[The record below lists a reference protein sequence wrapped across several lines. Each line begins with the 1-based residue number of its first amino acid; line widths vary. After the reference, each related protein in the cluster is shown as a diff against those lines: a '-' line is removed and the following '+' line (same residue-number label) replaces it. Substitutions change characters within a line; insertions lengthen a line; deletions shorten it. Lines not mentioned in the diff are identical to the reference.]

1 MPSPSSSSPSQSRS
15 LSPIGNKLSEVTF
28 QVSLWQCLFK
38 RTTYNGSDY
47 HLSKQQLMCNEK
59 LAEFEKNDAC
69 AVMDPPMFVSTKFCF
84 ACTIMKYKRHNPA
97 FFNVS
102 GDTHLGGDGFDTVR
116 TFHGYLKIYESRIR
130 HSSILVKIFLSCEQR
145 IVDRLAESFKRDV
158 FEVLLTS
165 RDTHYGKWC
174 CSLTFVTTISDG
186 PCKEVLLSKL
196 SWLLVLQV
204 NNEISHER
212 KKGHELIKELQLY
225 EGLLKSNPLM
235 KLDMSEVEKL
245 KEQYTCCAEDDIAY
259 GKTLESCPKEKHTLP
274 DGQVGSVTCQS
285 ISHDCLYKILIWDN
299 VILAYEPVWAIG
311 TGKIASP

>member
-1 MPSPSSSSPSQSRS
+1 MPSPSPSSPSPSSHLHLHNHVLCLRS
-15 LSPIGNKLSEVTF
+15 VIIYQKLLFRMMLV
-28 QVSLWQCLFK
+28 VSKELIESQHRHRGKPMAVSFLA
-38 RTTYNGSDY
+38 YHNGPDY
-47 HLSKQQLMCNEK
+47 HISKPRLM
-59 LAEFEKNDAC
+59 LAELEKNDAC
-69 AVMDPPMFVSTKFCF
+69 AMMDPPNT
-84 ACTIMKYKRHNPA
+84 
-97 FFNVS
+97 
-102 GDTHLGGDGFDTVR
+102 
-116 TFHGYLKIYESRIR
+116 IR
-130 HSSILVKIFLSCEQR
+130 HSSILVKIFLSYEQR

-174 CSLTFVTTISDG
+174 CSLPFVTTTSDG
-186 PCKEVLLSKL
+186 PCKEVLLFKL

-204 NNEISHER
+204 NNEIGHTR

-274 DGQVGSVTCQS
+274 DGQVNNT
-285 ISHDCLYKILIWDN
+285 LL
-299 VILAYEPVWAIG
+299 
-311 TGKIASP
+311 